1 MCGNYSREETIQGR
15 KLYEEIRYTIN
26 CVCHSIRSMF
36 RVLGKY
42 NFEKLFL
49 LERKQVTLGKT
60 LPVLVL
66 VYSFIRY
73 LRVNIEVV
81 RD

>member
-1 MCGNYSREETIQGR
+1 
-15 KLYEEIRYTIN
+15 
-26 CVCHSIRSMF
+26 MF

-42 NFEKLFL
+42 NFETLFL

-60 LPVLVL
+60 LPVLVP